1 MHDARAI
8 RVVMT
13 VDSLDGRCLC
23 LSPPRDPPALGKTSV
38 LQTWRFPSF
47 SLHWLSRKCRAV
59 FRDYWQS
66 FAQLM
71 WFLIHAH
78 WLHVLYLILFFSQLI
93 MQKQFD
99 RWVLLHYF
107 RFGYRELSQ
116 VTTGLR
122 PHIKREISHESLKTS
137 VAHHVVSSCL
147 IASVITMS
155 INHPELWKKNQWRR
169 YDDDWWVTQVM
180 EYTSRRL
187 WTTIYC
193 VHPNSRVSYHS
204 SHHPSL
210 LHSFSRMR
218 AGLWVSL
225 TVQGF
230 GLSFAKCSVHW
241 FALRAVIR
249 ECSNLHCPVVEL
261 QLVRSSALTSYTR
274 VYNLQSVDDA
284 SHR

>member
-1 MHDARAI
+1 M
-8 RVVMT
+8 
-13 VDSLDGRCLC
+13 S
-23 LSPPRDPPALGKTSV
+23 
-38 LQTWRFPSF
+38 
-47 SLHWLSRKCRAV
+47 
-59 FRDYWQS
+59 
-66 FAQLM
+66 
-71 WFLIHAH
+71 
-78 WLHVLYLILFFSQLI
+78 
-93 MQKQFD
+93 KQFD

-116 VTTGLR
+116 VTNGLR
-122 PHIKREISHESLKTS
+122 SHIKREISHESLKTS

-147 IASVITMS
+147 IASVFTIS
-155 INHPELWKKNQWRR
+155 INHPELWKNQWRR

-204 SHHPSL
+204 SHQESL
-210 LHSFSRMR
+210 LHSFRRMR

-241 FALRAVIR
+241 FALRAKIR

-261 QLVRSSALTSYTR
+261 QLVRSSTLTSSS
-274 VYNLQSVDDA
+274 LSVCMQNTTLA
-284 SHR
+284 STICKALMMLLIAKRTN